1 MESETLIVGR
11 PGGANAEG
19 RYDSIWS
26 QSVARGALADAGVQ
40 GADVRPLHDLLVI
53 RRRPV
58 LRREMCRMG
67 VESLRKERLVGEDS
81 TVD

>member
-26 QSVARGALADAGVQ
+26 QSVARGALADAGLQ
-40 GADVRPLHDLLVI
+40 
-53 RRRPV
+53 
-58 LRREMCRMG
+58 ERM
-67 VESLRKERLVGEDS
+67 
-81 TVD
+81 